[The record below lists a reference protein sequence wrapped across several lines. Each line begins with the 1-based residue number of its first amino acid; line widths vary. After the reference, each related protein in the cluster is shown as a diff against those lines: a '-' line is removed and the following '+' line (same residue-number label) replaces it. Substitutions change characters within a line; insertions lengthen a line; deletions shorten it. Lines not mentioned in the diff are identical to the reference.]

1 MKPNDDL
8 AVKEGKTTPTIK
20 LNKELL
26 DINKVERG
34 ILMPMKMADFKALS
48 LEERLTKLNN
58 HLLKLKDVPGRLEE
72 NLKSGE
78 FDFSYSL
85 LKKAEKELGITVD
98 GKAYCA
104 YAQIDI
110 FNLENAAT
118 EQDVVMLEQNN
129 VKQQQD
135 TVKQASQEIVK
146 SQQTLT
152 NAEIA
157 FVKEL
162 YAKTQLNNEQQFLV
176 NDKPLLVVPVMT
188 GAKKTTGISVYTEQ
202 WARWSEFKKKYQM
215 YSGTDLLA
223 LALEEFM
230 EKYGDCSDS

>member
-1 MKPNDDL
+1 
-8 AVKEGKTTPTIK
+8 
-20 LNKELL
+20 
-26 DINKVERG
+26 
-34 ILMPMKMADFKALS
+34 MPMKMADFKALS

-72 NLKSGE
+72 NFKSGE

-118 EQDVVMLEQNN
+118 EQDVVKVEQNI
-129 VKQQQD
+129 VKQGFKD
-135 TVKQASQEIVK
+135 TVEA
-146 SQQTLT
+146 QQTLT
-152 NAEIA
+152 TDEIA

-162 YAKTQLNNEQQFLV
+162 YAKSQLNNEQQFFV
-176 NDKPLLVVPVMT
+176 NDKPMLVVPVMV
-188 GAKKTTGISVYTEQ
+188 GEKKTTGISVYTEQ
-202 WARWSEFKKKYQM
+202 WDRWSAFKKKHQM

-230 EKYGDCSDS
+230 EKYGDGSDS

>member
-1 MKPNDDL
+1 
-8 AVKEGKTTPTIK
+8 
-20 LNKELL
+20 
-26 DINKVERG
+26 
-34 ILMPMKMADFKALS
+34 MPMKMADFKALS

-58 HLLKLKDVPGRLEE
+58 HLLKLKDVPRRLEE
-72 NLKSGE
+72 NFKSGE

-118 EQDVVMLEQNN
+118 EQDI
-129 VKQQQD
+129 VKQGFKD
-135 TVKQASQEIVK
+135 TVEVQHTLTTDEIV
-146 SQQTLT
+146 
-152 NAEIA
+152 

-162 YAKTQLNNEQQFLV
+162 NAKSKLNNEQQFFV
-176 NDKPLLVVPVMT
+176 NDKSMLVVPVMA
-188 GAKKTTGISVYTEQ
+188 GEKKTTGISVYTEQ

-215 YSGTDLLA
+215 YSETDLLA

-230 EKYGDCSDS
+230 EKYGDGSDS

>member
-1 MKPNDDL
+1 
-8 AVKEGKTTPTIK
+8 
-20 LNKELL
+20 
-26 DINKVERG
+26 
-34 ILMPMKMADFKALS
+34 MPMKMADFKALS

-72 NLKSGE
+72 NFKSGE

-129 VKQQQD
+129 VKQ
-135 TVKQASQEIVK
+135 TSQEIVK
-146 SQQTLT
+146 SQQTL
-152 NAEIA
+152 I
-157 FVKEL
+157 FL
-162 YAKTQLNNEQQFLV
+162 YPML
-176 NDKPLLVVPVMT
+176 
-188 GAKKTTGISVYTEQ
+188 
-202 WARWSEFKKKYQM
+202 
-215 YSGTDLLA
+215 
-223 LALEEFM
+223 
-230 EKYGDCSDS
+230 